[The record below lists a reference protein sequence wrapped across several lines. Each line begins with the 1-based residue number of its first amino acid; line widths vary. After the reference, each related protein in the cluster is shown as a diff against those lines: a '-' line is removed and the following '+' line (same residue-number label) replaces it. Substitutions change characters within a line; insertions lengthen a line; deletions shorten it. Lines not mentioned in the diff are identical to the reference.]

1 MPSRR
6 LLITTN
12 GVRGPKGDPGT
23 GGTGTGS
30 LPPGGTTGEVLTKQ
44 SNLDGDAAWDAP
56 APGGSGL
63 PAGGTTGQA
72 LRKTSDEDGAANWD
86 TLDAADVGAVPT
98 SRTVNGKALSSN
110 IALTNSDVA
119 APGFVREASG
129 VYPNRPAGTTPVFFM
144 GPDVPDGDGTT
155 GGGAGAVN
163 LVDFWIQTAT

>member
-98 SRTVNGKALSSN
+98 ARQVNGH
-110 IALTNSDVA
+110 ALTSDVTVTNTDVK
-119 APGFVREASG
+119 APGYCRESAG
-129 VYPNRPAGTTPVFFM
+129 VYPARQAGTAPVFFM
-144 GPDVPDGDGTT
+144 GPDLPDGGGTT

-163 LVDFWIQTAT
+163 DVDYWIQTVS